1 MASNYNIKLKRF
13 NGTDYDTLYP
23 NTTVEQV
30 SGDWP
35 TNRLSGTI
43 TKSQIASDATYS
55 STTITLSSDSW
66 SDNTQTVSV
75 PTTIG
80 VTANSLIIVSPEP
93 TSFLIYG
100 DSGIYCSSQG
110 SNSLTFVCDSEPSEN
125 VIVNIVKL
133 T

>member
-23 NTTVEQV
+23 NTIVSQV
-30 SGDWP
+30 TGSWP

-43 TKSQIASDATYS
+43 AKTQIDQDATYS
-55 STTITLSSDSW
+55 STTITLSSGSW
-66 SDNTQTVSV
+66 SDNTQTVSI

-80 VTANSLIIVSPEP
+80 VTANSLIIVSPTP

-110 SNSLTFVCDSEPSEN
+110 TNSLTFTCDTEPSDN